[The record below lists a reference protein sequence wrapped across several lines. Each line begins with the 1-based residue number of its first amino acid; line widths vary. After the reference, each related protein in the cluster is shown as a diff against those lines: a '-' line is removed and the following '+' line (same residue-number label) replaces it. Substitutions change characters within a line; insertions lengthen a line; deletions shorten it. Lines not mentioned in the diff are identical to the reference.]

1 MASPRPRGRSLS
13 EVKAKLLNPATTSH
27 YQVMIGDPFQSG
39 PPGVGG
45 FNAGIADFSEYLRR
59 QGLTEIGGSLPIDK
73 RDKLNLLCC
82 DTALPGSN
90 FATTELLND
99 STGVTERHVHRRI
112 FDDRIDLTFYCDAVE
127 YLPIRYFEAWMQFIG
142 NEKMDNKNPQFFYRM
157 RFPNQYKGSLEITK
171 FEKNLEA
178 KRGSADRI
186 RRAIPLTYTFIN
198 TYPISIASM
207 PVSYES
213 SSLLKCR
220 VSMTYSRY
228 TTTPGNS
235 DASDPVLNPRGM
247 AGFNA
252 SSFAGR
258 LTNMAVDR
266 LTGNDL
272 LGDIAGGAVQ
282 ALLR

>member
-73 RDKLNLLCC
+73 RDKLNLMCC

-142 NEKMDNKNPQFFYRM
+142 NEKMDNKNPQFF
-157 RFPNQYKGSLEITK
+157 
-171 FEKNLEA
+171 
-178 KRGSADRI
+178 
-186 RRAIPLTYTFIN
+186 
-198 TYPISIASM
+198 
-207 PVSYES
+207 
-213 SSLLKCR
+213 
-220 VSMTYSRY
+220 
-228 TTTPGNS
+228 
-235 DASDPVLNPRGM
+235 
-247 AGFNA
+247 
-252 SSFAGR
+252 
-258 LTNMAVDR
+258 
-266 LTGNDL
+266 
-272 LGDIAGGAVQ
+272 
-282 ALLR
+282 